1 MQSMSMPFRCTVRS
15 RIFDRADMAHW
26 TILCAE
32 RYLSILYD
40 YLHKCLYDYHV
51 IQADETPVR
60 VTKEDRTEGDKHYM
74 WVYRTGKMYA
84 DKQIVLYDYQ
94 PSRKADHPREFL
106 KNFSGVC
113 VTDGYQVYHTI
124 EKERDDLKIAGC
136 WAHARRRLMK
146 LSKLSRRKN
155 VKTPLRIWH

>member
-1 MQSMSMPFRCTVRS
+1 MGVN
-15 RIFDRADMAHW
+15 IDRADMAHW

-74 WVYRTGKMYA
+74 WVYRTGKCMRISRSSCMITSRHV
-84 DKQIVLYDYQ
+84 KQ
-94 PSRKADHPREFL
+94 
-106 KNFSGVC
+106 
-113 VTDGYQVYHTI
+113 TI
-124 EKERDDLKIAGC
+124 QG
-136 WAHARRRLMK
+136 
-146 LSKLSRRKN
+146 SF
-155 VKTPLRIWH
+155 